1 MVNENDRHIK
11 CNFYEW
17 IWSPFSRFI
26 SFEWSFLTELYVRTW
41 IFWICNWLLA
51 NVTSFSKQE
60 FEWAHKSFL
69 NFFQTVKLITGIHKM
84 TSNWTEWWRIIWY
97 ADIQKSLRILF
108 VHRLCLHRCT
118 VPSFQRKWMQ
128 QVGQT
133 STSTPSAVH
142 LCMYWN
148 WSVSW
153 KREFNAILKI

>member
-84 TSNWTEWWRIIWY
+84 TSNWTEWWSIIWY
-97 ADIQKSLRILF
+97 ADIQKNSTNIICSPSLSSQMYCPIF
-108 VHRLCLHRCT
+108 SKEVNATRLPNFDQHAKRCT
-118 VPSFQRKWMQ
+118 SMHVLKLVSF
-128 QVGQT
+128 
-133 STSTPSAVH
+133 
-142 LCMYWN
+142 LE
-148 WSVSW
+148 
-153 KREFNAILKI
+153 KRI